1 MDGVGGNRA
10 PDSERVLKSERSSLD
25 ERFLPFERQTGE
37 GGVRCLL
44 QWLAAP
50 LLLPLRLLLCLT
62 IAVLFYVA
70 CIIFG
75 PQVDKN
81 AARDGFIWSL
91 PRWRA
96 RVLRGLTRT
105 CARTALFVLG
115 FYRIRRTYLQG
126 YDRARHSEALVVS
139 NHVSLFDILFF
150 MADDG
155 RSFVSKHT
163 MLQVPLIGR
172 IAATIGCI
180 FVNRARHSGGRA
192 TSLVVQRQQE
202 MWAGVASAHRTAT
215 QPPPPL
221 VLFPE
226 GTTTN
231 GKYLLAFKTGAFVA
245 GLPVQPVILAYEQRC
260 FSLAYE
266 TIRGWKYILGVFR
279 QFANQLNVIYM
290 PLYIPNEEEKADP
303 RLFANNVRLQ
313 MFKVMQAQ
321 FGTLLSD
328 SSYADKLAYHTRLRK
343 SWGEYV
349 PIDPV
354 TTTDHVH
361 TE

>member
-10 PDSERVLKSERSSLD
+10 PDSEQVLKSERSSLD

-96 RVLRGLTRT
+96 RVLRGLTRI

-192 TSLVVQRQQE
+192 TSLVVRTSAGDVGGGGFRTSHCNAAASSVGAVSGGHHHEWQILVGIQNRGFCRGTAGAASDPGLRAAVFFVSVRDDSRLEVYFGCVSTVREPAQRHLHASVYSKRRGEGRSTPFREQCPSADVQGD
-202 MWAGVASAHRTAT
+202 AGAVWHAA
-215 QPPPPL
+215 
-221 VLFPE
+221 
-226 GTTTN
+226 
-231 GKYLLAFKTGAFVA
+231 K
-245 GLPVQPVILAYEQRC
+245 
-260 FSLAYE
+260 
-266 TIRGWKYILGVFR
+266 R
-279 QFANQLNVIYM
+279 QFVCGQACLPY
-290 PLYIPNEEEKADP
+290 
-303 RLFANNVRLQ
+303 
-313 MFKVMQAQ
+313 KVA
-321 FGTLLSD
+321 
-328 SSYADKLAYHTRLRK
+328 
-343 SWGEYV
+343 
-349 PIDPV
+349 
-354 TTTDHVH
+354 
-361 TE
+361 